1 MAKEGQPTAEDI
13 EAQKKWREGTAA
25 AEVFDMVEHISNL
38 RKEDS
43 APWRTRCHMMIFH
56 HYSITGITGHGQ
68 LQSHQHQNHDPE
80 CIQRLIDR
88 LRVIDQYDVL
98 HITAEIRFVI
108 LRR

>member
-1 MAKEGQPTAEDI
+1 
-13 EAQKKWREGTAA
+13 
-25 AEVFDMVEHISNL
+25 
-38 RKEDS
+38 
-43 APWRTRCHMMIFH
+43 MMIFH
-56 HYSITGITGHGQ
+56 HYSITGIIGHRQ
-68 LQSHQHQNHDPE
+68 LQSHQHQNRDPE